1 MKFWPGLAVA
11 AAATM
16 LSACNTDFNIS
27 SSSDGVPLAELDYE
41 GATPTGISLAGP
53 DRVIVT
59 SGDTLTID
67 VEGDS
72 SVTEGLRF
80 DLDDERTI
88 AAAAQATGSMPL
100 DCIII
105 ASGVLSLA
113 DGTGPER
120 SYKQV
125 ESEAMARVFHL
136 NTIGPAL
143 IAKHFLPLLP
153 RDRRAV
159 FAAISAR
166 VGSIS
171 DNRIGGWH
179 SYRAS
184 KAALNMLVRNYAIEL
199 GRTHSQALC
208 VALHPGTVDTSLSEP
223 FQSNLPEG
231 QLTAPAE
238 AAENLLGV
246 VDGLSPGDSGQLFD
260 WEGERVE
267 F

>member
-1 MKFWPGLAVA
+1 MRQVGQRIDRAIVFGASGGIGSALVEELVTRGTGTVFA
-11 AAATM
+11 AARTRPAT
-16 LSACNTDFNIS
+16 L
-27 SSSDGVPLAELDYE
+27 PK
-41 GATPTGISLAGP
+41 GAIW
-53 DRVIVT
+53 V
-59 SGDTLTID
+59 
-67 VEGDS
+67 
-72 SVTEGLRF
+72 RF

-100 DCIII
+100 DCVIV
-105 ASGVLSLA
+105 ASGVLTLEGGA
-113 DGTGPER
+113 GPER

-125 ESEAMARVFHL
+125 EGEAMARVLHL
-136 NTIGPAL
+136 NAIGPAL

-159 FAAISAR
+159 FAALSAR

-199 GRTHSQALC
+199 GRTHKQAVC
-208 VALHPGTVDTSLSEP
+208 VALHPGTVDTGLSEP

-238 AAENLLGV
+238 AAGNLLRV
-246 VDGLSPGDSGQLFD
+246 LDGLSPEDSGQLFD
-260 WEGERVE
+260 WAGERVE

>member
-1 MKFWPGLAVA
+1 MRQVGQRIDRAIVFGASGGIGSALVAELVARGVGTVFA
-11 AAATM
+11 AARTRPAT
-16 LSACNTDFNIS
+16 L
-27 SSSDGVPLAELDYE
+27 PK
-41 GATPTGISLAGP
+41 GAIW
-53 DRVIVT
+53 V
-59 SGDTLTID
+59 
-67 VEGDS
+67 
-72 SVTEGLRF
+72 RF

-100 DCIII
+100 DCVIV
-105 ASGVLSLA
+105 ASGVLTLEGGA
-113 DGTGPER
+113 GPER

-125 ESEAMARVFHL
+125 ESTAMARVLHL

-159 FAAISAR
+159 FAALSAR

-199 GRTHSQALC
+199 GRTHKQAVC
-208 VALHPGTVDTSLSEP
+208 VALHPGTVDTGLSEP

-238 AAENLLGV
+238 AAGNLLRV
-246 VDGLSPGDSGQLFD
+246 LDGLSPEDSGQLFD
-260 WEGERVE
+260 WAGERVE